1 MPPDCDSDGDEA
13 EETQPGKAKK
23 SDSKR
28 DRYIKH
34 PETGKKRQEQ
44 HCRYNEFPT
53 LQSFGCLLES
63 LRLAPTARNQQPI
76 RAWIIKTPERLED
89 VKKVTQYH
97 YDAPLMIAV
106 GFVAEEAY
114 VRQSDGLNF
123 GIIDVSIAATQL
135 WLRVADMGLGAVWLS
150 DFDTEALKKE
160 FPEFAPAEIV
170 VLMQIG
176 HPAEDS
182 HPIAW
187 HSEKRPAAELLST
200 L

>member
-1 MPPDCDSDGDEA
+1 MEFKELMTA
-13 EETQPGKAKK
+13 
-23 SDSKR
+23 
-28 DRYIKH
+28 RYSVRKF
-34 PETGKKRQEQ
+34 TQEQ
-44 HCRYNEFPT
+44 ISDAAIRD
-53 LQSFGCLLES
+53 LLES

-76 RAWIIKTPERLED
+76 RAWVIKTPERLED

-97 YDAPLMIAV
+97 YDAPLTIAV

-182 HPIAW
+182 QPIAW
-187 HSEKRPAAELLST
+187 HSEKRPAAGLFST